1 MTTVTGSV
9 PVADTPALRVEAGIG
24 QGKVIASPFGMA
36 LVAATLAHGSVP
48 APAIVEGEAGVAD
61 RTPEPLPATV
71 DEQVQAMMRETIT
84 GGTATQLQ
92 DIPGLLGKTGTA
104 EYIDDQN
111 AHGWFVGIDG
121 DLALAVFVSDAGSS
135 GPAVDAAG
143 QFLRASG

>member
-1 MTTVTGSV
+1 
-9 PVADTPALRVEAGIG
+9 
-24 QGKVIASPFGMA
+24 
-36 LVAATLAHGSVP
+36 
-48 APAIVEGEAGVAD
+48 VAD
-61 RTPEPLPATV
+61 RPPESLPPAV

-104 EYIDDQN
+104 EYIDDQH

-135 GPAVDAAG
+135 VPAVDVAG
-143 QFLRASG
+143 SFLRATG